1 MMNKYA
7 LATILSIA
15 ISLPALADEAPQSNV
30 MVYGGYSHPTD
41 GFSDRTYTGF
51 FYNQYLEN
59 GLGVHVEGTYVDRE
73 EDGALGVI
81 GMSAPLG
88 DGVRAKVAVGASTDV
103 RSILPEFVVRAELPV
118 KLGSTVITPEY
129 SYREYRTGINDNH
142 IALNVA
148 RYFNIAGDTGGYY
161 VVQGRVAHSIV
172 NEFKNTTS
180 GNLGLST
187 VRNNGIQVGISG
199 EYGQLAHS
207 TIIEGVGIIEPGVES
222 DFFAIRPSVSLP
234 LSQRV
239 DFVARGEFSH
249 NDFYESTGVMLGIKF
264 KLN

>member
-1 MMNKYA
+1 MMKKYILASILA
-7 LATILSIA
+7 LA
-15 ISLPALADEAPQSNV
+15 ISSPVLADEAPQSDV
-30 MVYGGYSHPTD
+30 MVYGGYSHPTE
-41 GFSDRTYTGF
+41 GFSDRAYAGF

-59 GLGVHVEGTYVDRE
+59 GLGVHLDGTYVDRE

-88 DGVRAKVAVGASTDV
+88 VGVRAKVAVGASTDV
-103 RSILPEFVVRAELPV
+103 NSILPKFVVRAELPV

-129 SYREYRTGINDNH
+129 SYREYRTDITDHN

-148 RYFNIAGDTGGYY
+148 RYFNIVADAGGYY
-161 VVQGRVAHSIV
+161 VAQGRVAHSIV

-180 GNLGLST
+180 GSIGLT
-187 VRNNGIQVGISG
+187 AVRKNGIQVGISG
-199 EYGQLAHS
+199 EYGELAYS
-207 TIIEGVGIIEPGVES
+207 TIVEGVGIIAPGVES
-222 DFFAIRPSVSLP
+222 DFFAIRPSLSVP

-249 NDFYESTGVMLGIKF
+249 NDFYESTGVMLGIKL